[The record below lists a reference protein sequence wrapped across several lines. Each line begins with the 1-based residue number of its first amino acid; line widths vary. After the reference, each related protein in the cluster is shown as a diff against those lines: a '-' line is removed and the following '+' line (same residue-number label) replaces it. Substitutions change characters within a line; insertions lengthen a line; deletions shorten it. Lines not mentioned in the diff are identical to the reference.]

1 MSSLR
6 VRIALA
12 YSVLVLGAM
21 AAVGVAFSKRG
32 ASGLAP
38 TLALVVLVAMGGSV
52 VLAYLIARAVT
63 RPLERLRVA
72 SRALASGSFSA
83 VAAAGGGGNEV
94 EELASAFNEM
104 AARLQ
109 ETMRS
114 LQQERSRLEALLASS
129 RDAIVVLD
137 AAGSVRYLNAAASTL
152 YGALEGRSFAEVM
165 RDPELT
171 ALLRRVL
178 AADVEAGPPGE
189 RDQTITLHIDERD
202 AWVQATASPIAGGGG
217 WAVLV
222 VLHDVTEERK
232 IETTRRDFV
241 ANVSHELRTPLAGI
255 KAVAETLRDGAL
267 DDPAAARVFLG
278 QVEAEVDRLV
288 QLVEELLQLARIE
301 SGARSEM
308 ASVEPARVLA
318 ECVERF
324 RPQAARASVELA
336 AEVEPSLPPFE
347 ANASQLGQAVG
358 NLIHNALKFTPG
370 GGRVTVSAE
379 RTEAA
384 LLIRVA
390 DSGVGIEASDLSR
403 IFERFYVTDRAR
415 AGRGTGLGLA
425 IVKHVALAH
434 GGTVR
439 AESVPGRGST
449 FTISLPLAQAA
460 GPATGDRETA
470 QSSVAQ

>member
-1 MSSLR
+1 
-6 VRIALA
+6 
-12 YSVLVLGAM
+12 M

-32 ASGLAP
+32 EAGLAP
-38 TLALVVLVAMGGSV
+38 TLALVVLVAMGGSI
-52 VLAYLIARAVT
+52 VLAYIIARAVT
-63 RPLERLRVA
+63 RPLERLRTA
-72 SRALASGSFSA
+72 SRALASGSFA
-83 VAAAGGGGNEV
+83 GVAAGGGGSEV
-94 EELASAFNEM
+94 AELASAFNEM
-104 AARLQ
+104 ASRLH

-114 LQQERSRLEALLASS
+114 LHQERSRLEAMLASS

-137 AAGSVRYLNAAASTL
+137 SAGSVRYLNPAASTF
-152 YGALEGRSFAEVM
+152 YGALVGRSLAEVM
-165 RDPELT
+165 RDPEMT
-171 ALLRRVL
+171 ALLRHML
-178 AADVEAGPPGE
+178 AAEQGDGPPRE
-189 RDQTITLHIDERD
+189 RGQTVTLHVDDRD

-222 VLHDVTEERK
+222 VLHDVTEQRK

-267 DDPAAARVFLG
+267 DDPSAARVFLG

-288 QLVEELLQLARIE
+288 QLVEELLHLARIE
-301 SGARSEM
+301 SGAHAEM
-308 ASVEPARVLA
+308 TAVDPARVLA

-324 RPQAARASVELA
+324 RPQAHRASVELNIE
-336 AEVEPSLPPFE
+336 AEPMLPSLE
-347 ANASQLGQAVG
+347 ANAPQLGQAVG
-358 NLIHNALKFTPG
+358 NLIHNAIKFTPA

-379 RTEAA
+379 GSEAA

-449 FTISLPLAQAA
+449 FTIALPLVQAT
-460 GPATGDRETA
+460 GPETGDRRTA
-470 QSSVAQ
+470 QSLVAQ